1 MQSLIS
7 VENILK
13 KPLKEERITPVE
25 AVELYRKVDFFELGK
40 AAMALR
46 EVKKPGRKVSF
57 IIDRNINYTNVCLVR
72 CKFCAFS
79 RPQGHPE
86 TYTLGIPEILRKIEE
101 AVSLG
106 ATQIMLQGGINP
118 EIDLSYFEQIFSE
131 IKSKFPQ
138 ITLHSLT
145 APEVAYLSKVT
156 GLSLKETLLRL
167 KRAGLDSLPGGGAEI
182 LVDEVRKKISP
193 KKISSAEWL
202 EVHKMAHQLGMVS
215 TATMVIGHV
224 ESFEDRVAHLE
235 KIRSLQDKTKGF
247 ISFIPWIFQAGNTE
261 LKIRKTSYFD
271 YLKTVAI
278 SRLFL
283 DNFENIQG
291 SWLTVGKEI
300 GQLSL
305 FFGANDLGSIM
316 LEENVVRSTG
326 YQPPEMG
333 VEEMINLI
341 GKAGFLPYQRDTY
354 FRAIKEF

>member
-1 MQSLIS
+1 MIS
-7 VENILK
+7 VKDILI
-13 KPLKEERITPVE
+13 KPLQGERITPVE
-25 AVELYRKVDFFELGK
+25 AVELYRQANFFELGK
-40 AAMALR
+40 AAMAFR
-46 EVKKPGRKVSF
+46 EVKKPGKKVSF
-57 IIDRNINYTNVCLVR
+57 IIDRNINYTNVCQIR

-86 TYTLGIPEILRKIEE
+86 SYTLSLSEVLEKIKE

-106 ATQIMLQGGINP
+106 ASQIMLQGGINP
-118 EIDLSYFEQIFSE
+118 DLNLDYFERLFSE
-131 IKSKFPQ
+131 IRLKFPNL
-138 ITLHSLT
+138 TLHSLT
-145 APEVAYLSKVT
+145 APEVAYLSKVS
-156 GLSLKETLLRL
+156 GLSLRETLLRL
-167 KRAGLDSLPGGGAEI
+167 RKAGLDSLPGGGAEI

-202 EVHKMAHQLGMVS
+202 KVHEEAHQLGMVS

-235 KIRSLQDKTKGF
+235 KIRNLQDRTGGF
-247 ISFIPWIFQAGNTE
+247 ISFIPWIFHAGKTE
-261 LKIRKTSYFD
+261 LKSNKTSYFD
-271 YLKTVAI
+271 YLRTVAI

-305 FFGANDLGSIM
+305 FFGSNDLGSIM

-326 YQPPEMG
+326 YQPPDMG
-333 VEEMINLI
+333 VEEMVNLI
-341 GKAGFLPYQRDTY
+341 RKAGFIPYQRDTN
-354 FRAIKEF
+354 FNVIKEF